1 MKFKS
6 LSLLLVLLMVI
17 GLMACNDTTFDDGLN
32 VVEAEQ
38 VGQVYLDGSVIVVD
52 ARGEE
57 AYNEQHLK
65 DAICIDPS
73 ELLVDKPVPATVA
86 PKAKVQRVLSAK
98 GIQNDSTVY
107 IYDANG
113 GVNAFRI
120 WWTMKLYGHDDVKV
134 VNGGFAAL
142 GKQGLVATKNETVL
156 EPAEYV
162 ASDADES
169 LIIDFEALQ
178 MITEDENTNVKII
191 DVRSPAEYDAG
202 NIPGSILYPHSN
214 NLYSDGT
221 FMSGR
226 DMYLFYKDK
235 GFEKDDEIVLYC
247 KSSFRATQT
256 MALLEEAGFT
266 NMKVYDGAWLEW
278 EANGGEAA
286 TADDDAPVTSQDG
299 SWYKSSYLYGLLL
312 FL

>member
-1 MKFKS
+1 MKFRS
-6 LSLLLVLLMVI
+6 LSLVLVLLMVI
-17 GLMACNDTTFDDGLN
+17 GLMACNDTSFDDAMN
-32 VVEAEQ
+32 VIEAEE

-57 AYNEQHLK
+57 AYNTLHLK

-86 PKAKVQRVLSAK
+86 PKAKVQRVLSKK
-98 GIQNDSTVY
+98 GITNDSTVY
-107 IYDANG
+107 IYDDNG

-120 WWTMKLYGHDDVKV
+120 WWTMKLYGHEDVKV
-134 VNGGFAAL
+134 VNGGFEAL
-142 GKQGLVATKNETVL
+142 GNLGLTASTSETVL

-162 ASDADES
+162 AKDADES
-169 LIIDFEALQ
+169 LIIDFEALEA
-178 MITEDENTNVKII
+178 ITQDENTNVKII

-202 NIPGSILYPHSN
+202 NILGSILYPHSN

-221 FMSGR
+221 FMSAR

-266 NMKVYDGAWLEW
+266 NMKIYDGAWLEW

-286 TADDDAPVTSQDG
+286 TTDDAAPVTGQDG
-299 SWYKSSYLYGLLL
+299 S
-312 FL
+312 